1 MAILTSG
8 TTTTPLFGAADSDIF
23 QTIKSMA
30 TKIGTETNNSIGA
43 ANSTDFSDPGAV
55 VLLQMRINQV
65 TNAATAISNLSKAIQ
80 EPAKNAVSNL
90 R

>member
-1 MAILTSG
+1 MAVITSG
-8 TTTTPLFGAADSDIF
+8 TTTTPLFGTADSNIF
-23 QTIKSMA
+23 ETIKSMA

>member
-1 MAILTSG
+1 MHVLPASSLSTS
-8 TTTTPLFGAADSDIF
+8 PLFGTDSDVLT
-23 QTIKSMA
+23 TIKDMA
-30 TKIGTETNNSIGA
+30 ATVSTATNNTIAA
-43 ANSTDFSDPGAV
+43 ANGTDFSDPGAV